1 MRTMLMIVAAP
12 VLYFR
17 EVVEDEPRWGRAL
30 APVIIAAGLAGLAT
44 CVTAVGIV
52 RNMPAMVIVLIFL
65 MDALGAML
73 AFFVYGSLFGFVDAL
88 VMTSGRILRV
98 IECVALAFWVKV
110 GWGVCAVLFAG
121 SYDRGPA
128 VSYAELGGAMDAVF
142 AIADGM
148 HIDMGDTML
157 VVYDHVAMYSSLWI
171 VALGSCVLYAV
182 SGMSIR
188 GSAVVGVV
196 VGLVFV
202 VGPWVLG
209 RAI

>member
-1 MRTMLMIVAAP
+1 
-12 VLYFR
+12 
-17 EVVEDEPRWGRAL
+17 
-30 APVIIAAGLAGLAT
+30 
-44 CVTAVGIV
+44 
-52 RNMPAMVIVLIFL
+52 MVIVLIFL

-73 AFFVYGSLFGFVDAL
+73 GFLAYGGLFGLVDAL
-88 VMTSGRILRV
+88 VMTSGRSLRV

-128 VSYAELGGAMDAVF
+128 VSYTELGGVMDAVF

-148 HIDMGDTML
+148 RIDMEDTML
-157 VVYDHVAMYSSLWI
+157 VVYDHAAMYSSLWI
-171 VALGSCVLYAV
+171 VALGSCALYAV
-182 SGMSIR
+182 AGISVR